1 MNWFNLTDKQ
11 RIVFLKGI
19 IAGMGVSSAVMLFRS
34 AQTMSV
40 LEMGVRKNRKLAEL
54 QHRIIM
60 RFADLSSEEVSSKI
74 MEEFGFD
81 VVTLDLD
88 L

>member
-1 MNWFNLTDKQ
+1 M
-11 RIVFLKGI
+11 
-19 IAGMGVSSAVMLFRS
+19 MFRA
-34 AQTMSV
+34 AQTVGV
-40 LEMGVRKNRKLAEL
+40 LETSIKRSRNLAYL
-54 QHRIIM
+54 QHRVIM

-81 VVTLDLD
+81 VVTLNLD